1 MGESEIE
8 SVVVDLLTID
18 LENKIAPE
26 WGYFWVSD

>member
-8 SVVVDLLTID
+8 SVVVVLLTID
-18 LENKIAPE
+18 LEKIAPE

>member
-18 LENKIAPE
+18 LENKIAPG
-26 WGYFWVSD
+26 WGLFLG